1 MNALKCEEKLFGK
14 SLEGLRVI
22 ELAEGVS
29 GPYCGRLLSQLG
41 ADVIKVETPITGDV
55 SRSHGPFT
63 GNVEDKNKSG
73 SFLFANYNK
82 RGITLDV
89 RTPDGRKLLLDLLKD
104 SDVLIENQSSG
115 FLEQF
120 HLKYDDLKTE
130 LPGLVVT
137 SISPYGRSG
146 PYKDYKGTDLT
157 ANAFSGLSF
166 GTGHENREPL
176 TTPLSQAGVLAGVGA
191 AFATLMAVLSKSMT
205 GVGQLVDVSE
215 SQVIGVLLTGYHLPT
230 YIYRGVAG
238 WRSGNRMRLGLFP
251 NCVLPCKDGYI
262 CIDAPQMEQYQRFL
276 DLLDERD
283 WMENPR
289 YRNRRAMSDQYPEE
303 AESLIAPW
311 FMQRTKEEILEIC
324 IENRIPCVPVKNF
337 DEVMRDEQLNGRD
350 FFRPITEKDGKTF
363 IHPGAPFRMSETPL
377 NVWKPAPELGEDNQ
391 VVFKDILG
399 LNDDMIRDLIEGN
412 II

>member
-1 MNALKCEEKLFGK
+1 MLGG
-14 SLEGLRVI
+14 SLEGIKVI

-29 GPYCGRLLSQLG
+29 GPYCARLLSQMG
-41 ADVIKVETPITGDV
+41 AEVIKIEYPGRGDV
-55 SRSHGPFT
+55 SRSQGPFT
-63 GNVEDKNKSG
+63 DQFEDRDKSG
-73 SFLFANYNK
+73 AFLFANYNK
-82 RGITLDV
+82 KGITLDV
-89 RTPDGRKLLLDLLKD
+89 TNPEGKAILLRLLQEAD
-104 SDVLIENQSSG
+104 ILIENQTSD
-115 FLEQF
+115 FLKNASLRYE
-120 HLKYDDLKTE
+120 DLKQKFPS
-130 LPGLVVT
+130 LIVT
-137 SISPYGRSG
+137 SISPYGRTG
-146 PYKDYKGTDLT
+146 PYKDYQGSDLT
-157 ANAFSGLSF
+157 SNAFSGLSF
-166 GTGHENREPL
+166 GTGHESREPL

-276 DLLDERD
+276 DLLDDRE

-289 YRNRRAMSDQYPEE
+289 YRNRRAMSDEYPEE

-324 IENRIPCVPVKNF
+324 IENRIPCVPVKKF
-337 DEVMRDEQLNGRD
+337 DEVMKDEQLIGRD
-350 FFRPITEKDGKTF
+350 FFEPIKEPDGQVFT
-363 IHPGAPFRMSETPL
+363 HPGHPFRMSETPL
-377 NVWKPAPELGEDNQ
+377 DVKRPAPTLGQDNEDI
-391 VVFKDILG
+391 FLG
-399 LNDDMIRDLIEGN
+399 RLRLEADEFRRLQRDNVI
-412 II
+412 